1 MPAKSPSGGVIEDG
15 TVIHGKAHKVGHIG
29 AAVDTVD
36 AEAVIV
42 LTVAEH
48 LKTELITVLPDVR
61 FAAIE
66 ILLIRSVGESIAE
79 RDDPVAGLYGFAGA
93 ARNAVLGKRRGAE
106 TQAQKKVQAERQRVF
121 SRKYPPFSQQQAAR
135 AGSSVSTEVRSRC
148 R

>member
-1 MPAKSPSGGVIEDG
+1 MPAKSPSGGVIED
-15 TVIHGKAHKVGHIG
+15 TAVVHGKVDKVGHIG
-29 AAVDTVD
+29 ASVDVVD
-36 AEAVIV
+36 AEAVII
-42 LTVAEH
+42 LTVGEH
-48 LKTELITVLPDVR
+48 LKPELIAVTPDVR

-66 ILLIRSVGESIAE
+66 ILLIRSVGECVAE
-79 RDDPVAGLYGFAGA
+79 RDDPVAGLYGFAGV

-135 AGSSVSTEVRSRC
+135 GGSSVSTEARSRC